1 MSFLTT
7 SRAGLEMLLGLD
19 DLRFLEDVHAA
30 GEALQRLGDL
40 LRLDDLGFLE
50 DVHAAGETLQRLGD
64 LLRLDRREHRTQ
76 FRGDT
81 LLSR

>member
-1 MSFLTT
+1 M
-7 SRAGLEMLLGLD
+7 
-19 DLRFLEDVHAA
+19 
-30 GEALQRLGDL
+30 L

-50 DVHAAGETLQRLGD
+50 DVHAAGETLQRLGGLLRLDDLRLLEDVHAAGEALQRLGD